1 LVAYQWDWDWD
12 RADTEFKRALE
23 LDPGSSSTYEPTPS
37 STNHWYSHFLMSV
50 GRSAES
56 LAAGRRALELEPLDL
71 AINSHQGWHY
81 LYTREYDRAV
91 EPLQKT
97 IAMDPNSP
105 VARLY
110 LGWIREQTRAFPDA
124 IVQFENCVRITGGR
138 PSMLAT
144 LAHAFAISNQRSQAE
159 RILQQLN
166 AISKQQY
173 VPSYPVATIYL
184 ALGKKEEAL
193 AQLEKA
199 YEERDA
205 WMDYLGVDPRLDDL
219 RSDARFVNLL
229 RGMNL
234 QSFLRK

>member
-1 LVAYQWDWDWD
+1 
-12 RADTEFKRALE
+12 
-23 LDPGSSSTYEPTPS
+23 
-37 STNHWYSHFLMSV
+37 
-50 GRSAES
+50 
-56 LAAGRRALELEPLDL
+56 
-71 AINSHQGWHY
+71 
-81 LYTREYDRAV
+81 
-91 EPLQKT
+91 
-97 IAMDPNSP
+97 
-105 VARLY
+105 
-110 LGWIREQTRAFPDA
+110 
-124 IVQFENCVRITGGR
+124 
-138 PSMLAT
+138 MLAT